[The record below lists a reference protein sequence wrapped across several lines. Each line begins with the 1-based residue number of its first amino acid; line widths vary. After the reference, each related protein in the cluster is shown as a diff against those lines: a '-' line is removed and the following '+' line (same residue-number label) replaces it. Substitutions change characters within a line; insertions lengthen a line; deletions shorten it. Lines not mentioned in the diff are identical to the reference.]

1 MRLVLPSI
9 LAAGLIAS
17 LALAAPP
24 AGDRLPDVSSA
35 APGRPEATSPAE
47 PAALEQR
54 VPLVSSAGFEPRAAH
69 GEY

>member
-1 MRLVLPSI
+1 MRLMLPSI
-9 LAAGLIAS
+9 LAAALIAS

-24 AGDRLPDVSSA
+24 ADEPLPAVSSA
-35 APGRPEATSPAE
+35 APERPEATPPAE
-47 PAALEQR
+47 PAAPEQR